1 MAGHAIVKCHLYALL
16 FYNYS
21 LLIKINSN
29 IIDEFF
35 SPEIW
40 SIRPCLSLEFIFV
53 MQSQRMRKKGQPY
66 SIRRKEIK
74 VLIVLPSFTRRGRLR
89 DGVECWPSAQI
100 SSESEPR
107 PQIIQQQPKVVA
119 LWWKFGNRGTSWR
132 CFWSIGSSSCWGSV
146 RVSAVTPS
154 SQRKETDRPASLSL
168 WSYQNY
174 KEE

>member
-1 MAGHAIVKCHLYALL
+1 M
-16 FYNYS
+16 
-21 LLIKINSN
+21 
-29 IIDEFF
+29 
-35 SPEIW
+35 
-40 SIRPCLSLEFIFV
+40 FIF
-53 MQSQRMRKKGQPY
+53 RIYFCNAITEDAKKGQPY

-89 DGVECWPSAQI
+89 DGLECWPSDQI

-119 LWWKFGNRGTSWR
+119 VWWKFGNRGTSWR

-154 SQRKETDRPASLSL
+154 SHRKETDRPVSVYGLIKTIRRNKRRVVVGVTMFVCCLFVCFTETPVIDGQTMA
-168 WSYQNY
+168 Q
-174 KEE
+174 